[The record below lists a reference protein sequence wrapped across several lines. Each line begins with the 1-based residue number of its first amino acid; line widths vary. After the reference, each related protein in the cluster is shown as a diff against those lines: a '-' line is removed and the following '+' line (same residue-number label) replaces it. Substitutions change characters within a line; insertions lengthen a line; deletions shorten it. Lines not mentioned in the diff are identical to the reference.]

1 MTAPLDLTKPIM
13 LPHDKKPWRVVYCDD
28 LSVLV
33 EGGAL
38 NARAHHARQYIDE
51 YAENIPPEPPRGPEE
66 IWVSVYHNGFVTWTA
81 CASEGAALDMIAC
94 VNPSRAGAAVRYIR
108 ADLAKRGMATE
119 PLRVVSAEAVTWN
132 DGSWGCPD
140 PGVMYTQALVSGM
153 RVLVEAGGA
162 QYDYRFGTTSSPR
175 LCEL

>member
-28 LSVLV
+28 LRVLV

-108 ADLAKRGMATE
+108 ADLATTNAAREVRPLTNYECQKLHEADTWCDLDSAFIAIMAARGIE
-119 PLRVVSAEAVTWN
+119 VGE
-132 DGSWGCPD
+132 
-140 PGVMYTQALVSGM
+140 
-153 RVLVEAGGA
+153 
-162 QYDYRFGTTSSPR
+162 
-175 LCEL
+175 